1 LSRAAAV
8 PQFSVSRTID
18 ARHALAEAA
27 QVDGATL
34 THVLLQAIATAL
46 VNFPRL
52 NRVWVE
58 QGPSFRQFT
67 DVNVGLAIAAEDRLV
82 VATIRDAH
90 RLELSQLAHTMRE
103 TVLQAREGRLSASA
117 GAPAAISLSNLGMF
131 GVDSFEAIVDPDQ
144 TAILAVGRV
153 VERPAAIDGGIVVVP
168 QLDLT
173 LTVDHRTVD
182 GAEAAQYLAA
192 VCAALQP

>member
-1 LSRAAAV
+1 
-8 PQFSVSRTID
+8 
-18 ARHALAEAA
+18 
-27 QVDGATL
+27 
-34 THVLLQAIATAL
+34 
-46 VNFPRL
+46 
-52 NRVWVE
+52 
-58 QGPSFRQFT
+58 
-67 DVNVGLAIAAEDRLV
+67 
-82 VATIRDAH
+82 
-90 RLELSQLAHTMRE
+90 MRE

-144 TAILAVGRV
+144 TAILAAGRV
-153 VERPAAIDGGIVVVP
+153 VERPAAIDGAVVVVP

-192 VCAALQP
+192 VCSALQP